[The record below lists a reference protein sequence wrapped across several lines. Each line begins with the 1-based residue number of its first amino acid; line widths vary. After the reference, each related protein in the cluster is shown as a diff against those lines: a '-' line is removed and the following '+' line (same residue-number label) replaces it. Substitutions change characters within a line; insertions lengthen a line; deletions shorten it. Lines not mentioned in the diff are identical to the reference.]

1 MDWSDEGIVIAARKH
16 GESAAIVTLL
26 TRAHGRHAGLVRGGA
41 GRGQR
46 GLYQPGNTVAAH
58 WRARL
63 SEHLGSYTCEPIR
76 AHAAGLL
83 DRAGALGALAAS
95 CALAETVLPE
105 REPHPAVYDA
115 TLKLLVALAGPR
127 WAEEYV
133 RWELALL
140 AELGF
145 GLDLARCA
153 ATGAN
158 DGLAYV
164 SPRTGRAV
172 SAAAGEPYHD
182 KLLSLPAFLVADG
195 AAPPS
200 ELLAGLALTGHFLER
215 CVFEPE
221 GRDMP
226 PARGRLLDGIE
237 RSSISRAHG

>member
-1 MDWSDEGIVIAARKH
+1 MDWTDEAIVISSRKH
-16 GESAAIVTLL
+16 GESSAIVTLL

-41 GRGQR
+41 GRGGR
-46 GLYQPGNTVAAH
+46 GLYQPGNTVTAH

-63 SEHLGSYTCEPIR
+63 AEHLGSLTCEPLR
-76 AHAAGLL
+76 SHAAGLL
-83 DRAGALGALAAS
+83 DRAGALAALSSA

-105 REPHPAVYDA
+105 REPHPAVYEA
-115 TLKLLVALAGPR
+115 TLALLEALAGER
-127 WAEEYV
+127 YAEQYV

-158 DGLAYV
+158 DGLIFV

-172 SAAAGEPYHD
+172 SAAAGEPYRD
-182 KLLSLPAFLVADG
+182 KLLALPAFLLAEGSAPTAD
-195 AAPPS
+195 
-200 ELLAGLALTGHFLER
+200 LIAGLALTGHFLDR
-215 CVFEPE
+215 CVFAPE
-221 GRDMP
+221 GRTMP
-226 PARGRLLDGIE
+226 QARARFFDGIE